1 MSVLYLFSKRLAE
14 LKNFGLKTTVDESAQ
29 RADVP
34 SGERTTK
41 TIIRETMPL
50 LKRAAWLSIFVNL
63 LGLFPAIFSMQVY
76 DRVIYRSGLNTLT
89 ALLIGMVVILGADL
103 VLRSVRARVLRV
115 SAVRLDA
122 EIANQLMRKLLRIP
136 LRDLESRATASW
148 YSLFKDV
155 DTVRVVW
162 SGAVAMTILDLPF
175 AILSLGLIALIALP
189 LLPVVLTG
197 LVCLGALSWYSSGEF
212 RKRRVEEFARARRR
226 DEVLAEVCRGREAI
240 KSLVQDESA
249 KRAWID
255 SYNAWVQESFD
266 RNGELEDQREL
277 STSIMLAVNIAITAM
292 GAYAVINQWMTV
304 GGLIGANMLASKA
317 VGPLASLCGHW
328 RSIAHSREASDRLDA
343 VFCSEEEKSHTG
355 LTLPRP
361 SGALRLENL
370 TYQHVGARAA
380 VLRGV
385 TGQIGPRGL
394 YAVAGDNGS
403 GKSTLLKVLRGL
415 YLPVSGR
422 VLIDEYDLAQFSRE
436 ELSAWIGFLPQ
447 NSQLFEG
454 SIVDN
459 LRRSNPDVS
468 DEQILMAAKRSGAH
482 DFIAKLPD
490 GYATQ
495 VGEGGNRMSGGQRK
509 RIAIT
514 QAFLSDAPVLLLDEP
529 TNDLDFASESHLM
542 NTIKQLALEKTII
555 IVTHSV
561 RLMAVCDRI
570 IYLDKE
576 SKLHIGNTPEML
588 KLLYGINVPAQAAKP
603 ATATPAAAV
612 AAPAA
617 AGAAGTAQ
625 AASSAGNS
633 GDTRASG
640 AAAAAQG

>member
-1 MSVLYLFSKRLAE
+1 MNVLYLFSKRLSE
-14 LKNFGLKTTVDESAQ
+14 LKNFGLGAVTEGHSVAKSRTLDTH
-29 RADVP
+29 
-34 SGERTTK
+34 RTTK
-41 TIIRETMPL
+41 EIVRETMPL
-50 LKRAAWLSIFVNL
+50 LKRAALLSIFVNL

-89 ALLIGMVVILGADL
+89 ALLVGMVIILGADL

-136 LRDLESRATASW
+136 LRELEAKPTAAW

-175 AILSLGLIALIALP
+175 AILSLGLIALIAMP
-189 LLPVVLTG
+189 LLPVVLVG
-197 LVCLGALSWYSSGEF
+197 LVLLGALSWYSSGEF

-255 SYNAWVQESFD
+255 TYNAWVHESFD
-266 RNGELEDQREL
+266 RNGELEDQREM

-343 VFCSEEEKSHTG
+343 VFNTAEEKSHTG
-355 LTLPRP
+355 LNLPRP
-361 SGALRLENL
+361 TGALRLEAVS
-370 TYQHVGARAA
+370 YQHVGAKSS
-380 VLRGV
+380 VLKAV
-385 TGQIGPRGL
+385 TGQIGPKGL

-415 YLPVSGR
+415 YLPQSGR
-422 VLIDEYDLAQFSRE
+422 VLIDEYDVAQFSRE
-436 ELSAWIGFLPQ
+436 ELSGWIGFLPQ
-447 NSQLFEG
+447 SGQLFEG
-454 SIVDN
+454 TIVDN
-459 LRRSNPDVS
+459 LRRSNPDVT

-482 DFIAKLPD
+482 DFISKLPD
-490 GYATQ
+490 GYMTQ

-529 TNDLDFASESHLM
+529 TNDLDFASESQLM
-542 NTIKQLALEKTII
+542 NTIKQMALEKTII

-576 SKLHIGNTPEML
+576 SKLHIGGTPEML
-588 KLLYGINVPAQAAKP
+588 KLLYGISVPAQAAKP
-603 ATATPAAAV
+603 AAAPVQAAQTAA
-612 AAPAA
+612 AAPAELKTG
-617 AGAAGTAQ
+617 GAT
-625 AASSAGNS
+625 
-633 GDTRASG
+633 
-640 AAAAAQG
+640 AAQG

>member
-1 MSVLYLFSKRLAE
+1 MGVLYLFSKRLAE
-14 LKNFGLKTTVDESAQ
+14 LTNFGLSKSEKAEGQSKGAGKQNRMT
-29 RADVP
+29 AD
-34 SGERTTK
+34 
-41 TIIRETMPL
+41 IIRETMPL
-50 LKRAAWLSIFVNL
+50 LKRAAMLSIFVNL

-89 ALLIGMVVILGADL
+89 ALLVGMVVILGADL

-136 LRDLESRATASW
+136 LRDLESKPTASW

-175 AILSLGLIALIALP
+175 AILSLGLVALIALP
-189 LLPVVLTG
+189 LLPVVLAG
-197 LVCLGALSWYSSGEF
+197 LACLGALSWYSAGEF

-255 SYNAWVQESFD
+255 SYNAWVEESFD

-317 VGPLASLCGHW
+317 IGPLASLCGHW
-328 RSIAHSREASDRLDA
+328 RSIAHSREAADRLDA
-343 VFCSEEEKSHTG
+343 VFIYEEEKAHTG
-355 LTLPRP
+355 LVLPRP

-370 TYQHVGARAA
+370 TYQHVGARAP
-380 VLRGV
+380 VLRSV

-403 GKSTLLKVLRGL
+403 GKSTLLKMLRGL
-415 YLPVSGR
+415 YLPQSGR
-422 VLIDEYDLAQFSRE
+422 VLIDEYDLSQFSRE
-436 ELSAWIGFLPQ
+436 ELSNWIGFLPQ

-454 SIVDN
+454 TIVEN

-588 KLLYGINVPAQAAKP
+588 KLLYGINVPAAAPAKP
-603 ATATPAAAV
+603 AAAAPTA
-612 AAPAA
+612 AAPAQAA
-617 AGAAGTAQ
+617 AGAAAPTAAAEAGRENPPA
-625 AASSAGNS
+625 AAS
-633 GDTRASG
+633 
-640 AAAAAQG
+640 AQG

>member
-1 MSVLYLFSKRLAE
+1 
-14 LKNFGLKTTVDESAQ
+14 
-29 RADVP
+29 
-34 SGERTTK
+34 
-41 TIIRETMPL
+41 
-50 LKRAAWLSIFVNL
+50 
-63 LGLFPAIFSMQVY
+63 
-76 DRVIYRSGLNTLT
+76 
-89 ALLIGMVVILGADL
+89 
-103 VLRSVRARVLRV
+103 
-115 SAVRLDA
+115 
-122 EIANQLMRKLLRIP
+122 
-136 LRDLESRATASW
+136 
-148 YSLFKDV
+148 
-155 DTVRVVW
+155 
-162 SGAVAMTILDLPF
+162 
-175 AILSLGLIALIALP
+175 
-189 LLPVVLTG
+189 
-197 LVCLGALSWYSSGEF
+197 
-212 RKRRVEEFARARRR
+212 
-226 DEVLAEVCRGREAI
+226 
-240 KSLVQDESA
+240 
-249 KRAWID
+249 
-255 SYNAWVQESFD
+255 
-266 RNGELEDQREL
+266 
-277 STSIMLAVNIAITAM
+277 
-292 GAYAVINQWMTV
+292 
-304 GGLIGANMLASKA
+304 
-317 VGPLASLCGHW
+317 
-328 RSIAHSREASDRLDA
+328 
-343 VFCSEEEKSHTG
+343 
-355 LTLPRP
+355 
-361 SGALRLENL
+361 
-370 TYQHVGARAA
+370 
-380 VLRGV
+380 
-385 TGQIGPRGL
+385 
-394 YAVAGDNGS
+394 
-403 GKSTLLKVLRGL
+403 
-415 YLPVSGR
+415 
-422 VLIDEYDLAQFSRE
+422 
-436 ELSAWIGFLPQ
+436 
-447 NSQLFEG
+447 LFEG